1 MATHRARPGADAD
14 PGSPSARES
23 SVTFAEQ
30 LSRPGGRPAALVG
43 IVLAFAFYFLLTPW
57 ISLAVTAVAHALVA
71 PDMSFAEFRA
81 SATSYQIP
89 AGLAANGIAI
99 AALLLCCWLLTTQL
113 HRAPF
118 GQLSS
123 VEHHLRWGYLGVC
136 LAIAAVIVL
145 GGTLL
150 IASLQGQPLQFAPQ
164 NGWWGFLLAVA
175 IVTPW
180 QSAAEEY
187 LFRGY
192 LLQAVTGVTTNP
204 WLGAIASSLLFAS
217 IHGAQNTALLLDRFA
232 FGMLA
237 STLAI
242 LTGGLE
248 AGIAAHIINN
258 VGAYT
263 IAAMTSNVAQLRAT
277 QELSWTGALTN
288 ITIFAAFALA
298 ATAVGR
304 LLGLHRRTKQA
315 DSI

>member
-1 MATHRARPGADAD
+1 MGTPHHWPETSAHTP
-14 PGSPSARES
+14 PSQTAP
-23 SVTFAEQ
+23 VTFGEQ
-30 LSRPGGRPAALVG
+30 LSRPGGRPAALLG
-43 IVLAFAFYFLLTPW
+43 IVLAFAFYFTLTPW
-57 ISLAVTAVAHALVA
+57 ISLTVTAVAHYLVA
-71 PDMSFAEFRA
+71 PDTPFADFRA
-81 SATSYQIP
+81 SASSYQIP

-113 HRAPF
+113 HHAPF

-123 VEHHLRWGYLGVC
+123 VEQHLRRGYLGIC

-145 GGTLL
+145 GGSLL
-150 IASLQGQPLQFAPQ
+150 VSSLQSQPPQFAPQ
-164 NGWWGFLLAVA
+164 EGWWGFLIAVA
-175 IVTPW
+175 VVTPW

-204 WLGAIASSLLFAS
+204 WIGAVVSSLLFAS

-263 IAAMTSNVAQLRAT
+263 IAALTSNIAQLRAT

-288 ITIFAAFALA
+288 TTIFAVFALA
-298 ATAVGR
+298 ALAVARPYR
-304 LLGLHRRTKQA
+304 LSRRTA
-315 DSI
+315 PDGNAA